1 MPQIAHQLIP
11 QTLVDPDRRMQL
23 SALRVLGILLEVCK
37 PRINAW
43 KETIL
48 DAVGRCWVGLIDEER
63 KGIKPSRSPCNA
75 TCALYSMFAK

>member
-1 MPQIAHQLIP
+1 
-11 QTLVDPDRRMQL
+11 MQL

-37 PRINAW
+37 PRVNSW

-63 KGIKPSRSPCNA
+63 KGIKPSGFLGNA
-75 TCALYSMFAK
+75 TCVRYLCSLLSDFVR